1 MSHYAVLFGSTGTP
15 HAPEPAAP
23 VVSRYRLLFVD
34 DEPGVLAALRR
45 VFRLQDYEL
54 HTAGSAPEALAVLAT
69 QPFHLVMTDFRMPGM
84 DGAALLRQVRKLHPQ
99 ALRLMLT
106 AHGETEAVMGAIHEG
121 AVYRFTLKPWNDD
134 ELRLTVALALERY
147 ELEQRNRALETENR
161 ERGQDLELLGRLMG
175 SSRSQL
181 GIALHK
187 KGLLNTRQLQQLHG
201 DAEKRHLPLVRLL
214 DETHWVDERQ
224 VHALL
229 VKELLFTPIDVAEV
243 QPTTHALALVP
254 AAVCQR
260 NWVLPVALAGKRLT
274 LAMADPMDR
283 GLIDELKFSTGC
295 HIEPVVDRMPVLVA
309 ALERCFGVPPEGFAD
324 LVTTIDRGD
333 PCEGI
338 EIVIDEADGEES
350 VEALLAGSTEP
361 PAMRLV
367 NALILEGLR
376 LGASDIHIQPRSK
389 QVTIRYRVDGVLV
402 DKIHAPLVLLPS
414 VVSRIKVMADL
425 DIAERRRPQDG
436 RITVRTSMR
445 TADLRIST
453 LPTLNGE
460 KIVMRVLDRE
470 GAPKTLD
477 SLNLSALNR
486 RRLQNAITKP
496 QGLILATGPTGSGK
510 TTTLY
515 ALLQHNATPQKNYI
529 TVEDPVEAFVDM
541 AGQVSVRERLGL
553 SFAKVLRAM
562 LRQDPDVILLGEI
575 RDGETA
581 EVALHAAM
589 TGHLVLSTL
598 HTNSA
603 AATVARLLDLG
614 AKPYLLASALEA
626 IVAQRL
632 VRRLCERCRE
642 QAPPPEEQLALL
654 GADFAIDPRL
664 TYRAVGC
671 KHCHQGY
678 SGRLGLHEVLTLDD
692 DLRDAIFEGA
702 SGKRLLSIAC
712 AKGMAT
718 LLHDGREKVQRGFTT
733 VEELLRVLGSQ
744 VSA

>member
-1 MSHYAVLFGSTGTP
+1 MSRYANLFGAASAAQVAQ
-15 HAPEPAAP
+15 APPP
-23 VVSRYRLLFVD
+23 TSPRYRLLFVD
-34 DEPGVLAALRR
+34 DEPGVLAALKR
-45 VFRLQDYEL
+45 VFRQQDYEIEC
-54 HTAGSAPEALAVLAT
+54 AGTGAEALALLAR

-84 DGAALLRQVRKLHPQ
+84 DGATLLRQVRQHHPQ

-147 ELEQRNRALETENR
+147 ELQQRNRTLEAENR
-161 ERGQDLELLGRLMG
+161 EQGQDLKLLGRLMG
-175 SSRSQL
+175 STRSQL

-187 KGLLNTRQLQQLHG
+187 KGLLNTRQLQQLQG

-214 DETHWVDERQ
+214 EETRWIDERQ

-229 VKELLFTPIDVAEV
+229 VKELLFTPIELSEV
-243 QPTTHALALVP
+243 QPATPALALVP
-254 AAVCQR
+254 AALCQR
-260 NWVLPVALAGKRLT
+260 NWVLPVALQGKRLT

-283 GLIDELKFSTGC
+283 GLIDELQFTTGC
-295 HIEPVVDRMPVLVA
+295 QIEPVVDRLPALVS
-309 ALERCFGVPPEGFAD
+309 ALERCFGVPAEGLSD
-324 LVTTIDRGD
+324 LFTAVDSGD
-333 PCEGI
+333 PFEGI
-338 EIVIDEADGEES
+338 EIVIDDADGDES
-350 VEALLAGSTEP
+350 VEALLAGSSEP

-367 NALILEGLR
+367 NALILEGMR

-402 DKIHAPLVLLPS
+402 DKIHAPLSLLPS
-414 VVSRIKVMADL
+414 VVSRIKIMAEL

-436 RITVRTSMR
+436 RITVRTSLR

-460 KIVMRVLDRE
+460 KIVMRVLDRD
-470 GAPKTLD
+470 GAPKSLD
-477 SLNLSALNR
+477 SLNLSDLNR
-486 RRLQNAITKP
+486 RRLLNAISKP

-529 TVEDPVEAFVDM
+529 TVEDPVEAFVDL

-614 AKPYLLASALEA
+614 VKPYLLASALEA
-626 IVAQRL
+626 SVAQRL
-632 VRRLCERCRE
+632 VRRLCEHCRE
-642 QAPPPEEQLALL
+642 QAPPSEEHLSLL
-654 GADFAIDPRL
+654 GPDFAIDRRL

-671 KHCHQGY
+671 KRCHQGY
-678 SGRLGLHEVLTLDD
+678 VGRVALHEVLTLDD
-692 DLRDAIFEGA
+692 DMRDAIFEGA
-702 SGKRLLSIAC
+702 SGKRLLSIAR

-718 LLHDGREKVQRGFTT
+718 LLEDGRDKVQLGLTT
-733 VEELLRVLGSQ
+733 VDELLRVLGPQ